1 VCHVQVILI
10 KIADRLHNMRT
21 VFVLKPEKQVAV
33 AEETLEVWCTMA
45 ECLGWD
51 AMKVRED
58 VGQQLNY

>member
-1 VCHVQVILI
+1 MQVILI

-21 VFVLKPEKQVAV
+21 VFVLKPEKQVAM

-51 AMKVRED
+51 AMKVRG
-58 VGQQLNY
+58 VVV